1 MNKFRIKKYEIHTE
15 KIQSPD
21 GVRFVLIADQ
31 HGISYGKDNCRLL
44 DTIHGLKPDAVLV
57 AGDMAVRTQPD
68 TLVTASKLLTAL
80 AEKFPVY
87 YALVIMSIKCH

>member
-68 TLVTASKLLTAL
+68 TQQTSYCSCGEISGVLCTW
-80 AEKFPVY
+80 
-87 YALVIMSIKCH
+87 